1 MSFSEGFQEAFR
13 RFEKK
18 VDITKFKSYR
28 ELGYAFAHWASHR
41 WVGTY
46 PQHGALVYEAK
57 ERGFEDAYIPWSVQ
71 AKASPTVRIE
81 KWTGAYKKRVRK
93 ARKAVVRKHKGV
105 GKVRIKAI
113 NRYVGKGYSANKIQ
127 SRLKARGLGVRR
139 KTLLKIVR
147 QTRLKQ
153 GKANTW
159 KYTPKKYRRKRKD
172 G

>member
-13 RFEKK
+13 RFEKR
-18 VDITKFKSYR
+18 VDTSKFKNFT
-28 ELGYAFAHWASHR
+28 ELGRAFAHWASYR

-46 PQHGALVYEAK
+46 RQHSALAYEAR
-57 ERGFEDAYIPWSVQ
+57 ERGFEDAYIPYSVHARARPSQERWS
-71 AKASPTVRIE
+71 
-81 KWTGAYKKRVRK
+81 GAYKKRVRK
-93 ARKAVVRKHKGV
+93 ARKVVMRKYKGV

-127 SRLKARGLGVRR
+127 KRLKARGLGVRR

-153 GKANTW
+153 ERANTW
-159 KYTPKKYRRKRKD
+159 KYTPKKYRKKRR
-172 G
+172 